1 MRDALDQFISIE
13 FAITYRVSILELGE
27 FIVQIEPN
35 RCFDA
40 TSNPRF
46 DKTADSKRC

>member
-1 MRDALDQFISIE
+1 MGDALDQFITIE
-13 FAITYRVSILELGE
+13 FAITYRVPILELGK

-35 RCFDA
+35 RCLDA

-46 DKTADSKRC
+46 DQATDSK